1 METPLNNDFMN
12 MPDIEN
18 LLSEEIVNSKLYKDS
33 LTHRSAGNTNNERLE
48 FFGDSIL
55 GFIITEYLYKK
66 YPNDDEG
73 SLSRKRSYLVRKE
86 SLYKIAK
93 LYNLGDKI
101 ILGQGERK
109 SGGHRRESI
118 ISDALEALIGV
129 VYLVDGIDS
138 AKKFVY
144 SIFEKSLNSLPTN
157 NDLKDP
163 KTKLQEILQS
173 YNYDLPE
180 YETTE
185 VTKNNKIIF
194 KTLCKIKEHKICE
207 EGLGSNKR
215 KSQQEAAK
223 KSLNIILNT
232 FNKNE

>member
-1 METPLNNDFMN
+1 MN
-12 MPDIEN
+12 IPDIEN
-18 LLSEEIVNSKLYKDS
+18 LLSKEIINSKLYIDS
-33 LTHRSAGNTNNERLE
+33 LTHRSAGNSNNERLE
-48 FFGDSIL
+48 FFGDSVL

-66 YPNDDEG
+66 YPDDDEG

-93 LYNLGDKI
+93 FYNLGDKI
-101 ILGQGERK
+101 ILGQGEKK

-129 VYLVDGIDS
+129 VYLIDGIDS
-138 AKKFVY
+138 AKNFVLN
-144 SIFEKSLNSLPTN
+144 IFEKSLDSLPTN
-157 NDLKDP
+157 KDLKDP

-185 VTKNNKIIF
+185 VNQNNKITF
-194 KTLCKIKEHKICE
+194 KTLCKIKEYKICE
-207 EGLGSNKR
+207 EGFGSNKR
-215 KSQQEAAK
+215 KSQQESAEK
-223 KSLNIILNT
+223 TLHKISNI
-232 FNKNE
+232 FKKNE

>member
-1 METPLNNDFMN
+1 MN

-18 LLSEEIVNSKLYKDS
+18 LLSKEIINSKLYKDS
-33 LTHRSAGNTNNERLE
+33 LTHRSASNINNERLE

-93 LYNLGDKI
+93 FYNLGDKI
-101 ILGQGERK
+101 ILGQGEKK

-118 ISDALEALIGV
+118 IADALEALIGV
-129 VYLVDGIDS
+129 VYLIDGIYS
-138 AKKFVY
+138 AEKFVHG
-144 SIFEKSLNSLPTN
+144 IFEKSFDSLPTN
-157 NDLKDP
+157 EDLKDP

-180 YETTE
+180 YYTTE
-185 VTKNNKIIF
+185 INQKNKIGF

-207 EGLGSNKR
+207 EGFGSNKR
-215 KSQQEAAK
+215 KSQQEAARK
-223 KSLNIILNT
+223 TLNIISNI